1 MSIFFSRNKSDVQA
15 ELKHA
20 PLYYLAMCPM
30 SVKHIIADVIRES
43 ITAMM
48 EHSYLSYPT
57 CLVEGKDPFR
67 RLSDE
72 EAENYSAQFL
82 AILDAIRDGF
92 PEEIPDYD
100 DKGYEQYRKDR
111 ELACSLLDEF
121 YEALWI

>member
-15 ELKHA
+15 ELKYA

-30 SVKHIIADVIRES
+30 SAMHIIADVIRES

-48 EHSYLSYPT
+48 EHTFLSYPT
-57 CLVEGKDPFR
+57 YLVEGDPFR
-67 RLSDE
+67 RTTEE
-72 EAENYSAQFL
+72 EAEDYSAQFI

-92 PEEIPDYD
+92 PEEIPDYGD
-100 DKGYEQYRKDR
+100 PGYEQYQKDR

>member
-30 SVKHIIADVIRES
+30 SAMHIIADVMYET
-43 ITAMM
+43 ITTMM
-48 EHSYLSYPT
+48 EHNYLSYPT
-57 CLVEGKDPFR
+57 YLVEGNDPFR
-67 RLSDE
+67 RLSGE
-72 EAENYSAQFL
+72 ESENYSAQFL

-92 PEEIPDYD
+92 PKEIPDYG

-111 ELACSLLDEF
+111 TLACSLLDEF